1 MGGVA
6 FNCCWVAGG
15 CSYINGTENPC
26 LLLYGMYLDI

>member
-1 MGGVA
+1 MGSVA
-6 FNCCWVAGG
+6 FLLLVAGG